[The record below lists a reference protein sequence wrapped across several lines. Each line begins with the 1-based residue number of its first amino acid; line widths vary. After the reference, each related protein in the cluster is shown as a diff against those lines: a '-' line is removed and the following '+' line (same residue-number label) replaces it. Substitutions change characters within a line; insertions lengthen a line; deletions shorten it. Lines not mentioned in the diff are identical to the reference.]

1 MSPAAVF
8 ISTAFLVVPVFIFL
22 HKSLRRRDSRS
33 TLLHPDDE
41 RVLILGGSSGI
52 GRAIALKYVARGAR
66 VCVVGRAEPQVSVVV
81 NECKSEH
88 ADSPLGDYSD
98 VVLGVAAD
106 FADAEEMTR
115 LRDVLEVK
123 WNGLDTLVVAAGVS
137 ATLPLLSIAGIDISR
152 DMQGDRRIFTPA
164 SISAQN
170 VTHVAD
176 VAEKALHSNYIGP
189 LVSAV
194 TYIPLMS
201 RTSEAPAIQLIASLG
216 AVTPAPTRSI
226 YGSTKAAALML
237 YQALSMEHPNIE
249 FSYILPATVEGD
261 FRASAV
267 DRLSDDGL
275 SSPTKGLKREYV
287 AARCVRAVDRAEG
300 SVFIPGYTRLAPILY
315 WIFPRFIEGKAKR
328 KYGFGD

>member
-1 MSPAAVF
+1 MSSAAVF
-8 ISTAFLVVPVFIFL
+8 ISTAFLVAPVFIFL
-22 HKSLRRRDSRS
+22 HKFLRRRNSRS
-33 TLLHPDDE
+33 TLVHPDDE

-66 VCVVGRAEPQVSVVV
+66 VCVVGRAEPQVSAVV
-81 NECKSEH
+81 NECKSARVGGSGDY
-88 ADSPLGDYSD
+88 ADS
-98 VVLGVAAD
+98 VLGVTAD
-106 FADAEEMTR
+106 FADAEEMIR
-115 LRDVLEVK
+115 LRDVLEDK

-137 ATLPLLSIAGIDISR
+137 ATLPLLSIVGIDVSR

-170 VTHVAD
+170 VTHVAG

-201 RTSEAPAIQLIASLG
+201 RTSAAPAIQLIASLG

-237 YQALSMEHPNIE
+237 YQALSMEHPDIE

-275 SSPTKGLKREYV
+275 SSPSKGLKREYV
-287 AARCVRAVDRAEG
+287 AARCVRAVDCAEG

-328 KYGFGD
+328 KYSFGH